1 MTTADITPA
10 AEAQPSPDAPQTDPG
25 PPLGDP
31 ALDGGDSADG
41 EPDELQG
48 GPGGN
53 REARYRTQLRA
64 AERERDV
71 LREQLA
77 NARREGVDDAL
88 TAAGLRPA
96 LFDAA
101 GLRIEDFTG
110 EDGRVDR
117 VAAVEAARSAAS
129 DLGVEGTPR
138 RPVPNPIAGASSERA
153 PASGKLAWEA
163 AFGVKG

>member
-1 MTTADITPA
+1 MSETTMTDQATTD
-10 AEAQPSPDAPQTDPG
+10 AEAAPSAPDQALDHEQDTGGESPDSD
-25 PPLGDP
+25 
-31 ALDGGDSADG
+31 AD
-41 EPDELQG
+41 EAQG

-64 AERERDV
+64 AERERDA

-77 NARREGVDDAL
+77 TARRETVDDAL

-101 GLRIEDFTG
+101 GLRVEDFTG
-110 EDGRVDR
+110 EDGRVNR
-117 VAAVEAARSAAS
+117 SAAVEAARTAAS
-129 DLGVEGTPR
+129 DLGVEGVPR
-138 RPVPNPIAGASSERA
+138 RPVPNPIAGTPSDRA
-153 PASGKLAWEA
+153 PASGRGAWDA